1 MMSVQLSTRAGLLP
15 SKQVEEHVWHPTKC
29 GHASRPS
36 TAQIA
41 ARVVPSFRTYTSSF
55 LPGLCTHSSQRASVV
70 RRQKAVSICCN
81 AMATGK
87 ERAYKI
93 PPPYHPTQDIKE
105 IIRFALAEDAGD
117 IGDITSYSTI
127 PAETQATATFLAKAD
142 GVIAGLTVAEM
153 VFEEVDPSLKVEWA
167 VSEGDVISYGM
178 KFGTVNGPA
187 ISLLTAERVA
197 LNFMQRMSGIATATK
212 IMADAAKPARILE
225 TRKTVPGLRV
235 LDKWAVLIGGGEN
248 HRMGL
253 YDMLMI
259 KDNHVAAAGG
269 MTAAVTR
276 SREYMKGRG
285 LKLEIELEARTLEE
299 VREAMAVVAADP
311 EPETG
316 RICRIMLD
324 NMTLDAMTEAVG
336 IIGERVETEASG
348 NVTIETVHAIGGC
361 GVTYISSGALTHSVT
376 ALDISFNI
384 ENL

>member
-1 MMSVQLSTRAGLLP
+1 
-15 SKQVEEHVWHPTKC
+15 
-29 GHASRPS
+29 
-36 TAQIA
+36 
-41 ARVVPSFRTYTSSF
+41 
-55 LPGLCTHSSQRASVV
+55 
-70 RRQKAVSICCN
+70 
-81 AMATGK
+81 MATGKEK

-105 IIRFALAEDAGD
+105 IIRIALAEDAGD

-142 GVIAGLTVAEM
+142 GIIAGLSVAEM
-153 VFEEVDPSLKVEWA
+153 VFEEVDPSLKVEWT
-167 VSEGDVISYGM
+167 VSDGDVISYGM
-178 KFGTVNGPA
+178 KFGTVKGSA
-187 ISLLTAERVA
+187 IALLTAERVA

-311 EPETG
+311 DPETG

-324 NMTLDAMTEAVG
+324 NMTLDAMKEAVG